1 MLIWMSPKYK
11 TKLTGWISK
20 PNLCPCFQAHEAWN
34 SLLQSLQRTAAPSI
48 SPQRKH
54 FCFDDKSSAV
64 YESNVQKLTA
74 DHLWRVT
81 VFRPSTNRRREASV
95 NVISGV
101 KTAHKTWVHP
111 WPSVGLQARKKVSGD
126 GHGVIVLSSFPAL
139 GQSRQSWFYSQVLGK
154 IKAI

>member
-1 MLIWMSPKYK
+1 MKRE
-11 TKLTGWISK
+11 T
-20 PNLCPCFQAHEAWN
+20 LCCNHYNESQ
-34 SLLQSLQRTAAPSI
+34 LLQLHHKGSI
-48 SPQRKH
+48 SVRFFKP
-54 FCFDDKSSAV
+54 SAV
-64 YESNVQKLTA
+64 YESNIQKKLTA

-101 KTAHKTWVHP
+101 KTAHKRWVHP

-154 IKAI
+154 IKSKIERATDNRRFQGLLVIT